1 MNTTYYITIKDFCA
15 SHEIEESFIF
25 SLGEYELV
33 TLEVKEEEYFIRQEE
48 LPKLE
53 KMIRLSQELGIN
65 IEGLEA
71 VYHLL
76 ERVEQMQDE
85 VNQLKNKLRRWED

>member
-1 MNTTYYITIKDFCA
+1 MNTTYYITIKDFCE

-25 SLGEYELV
+25 SLREHELV

-65 IEGLEA
+65 LEGLEA
-71 VYHLL
+71 VHHLL
-76 ERVEQMQDE
+76 ELVEQMQDE
-85 VNQLKNKLRRWED
+85 VNQLKNKLRKWED